1 MNKKG
6 EETMEFQADVQ
17 QQLFFFSVLLSPP
30 SVKWL
35 LVGRGRVETKMQGLE
50 HIWLLQWPPH

>member
-1 MNKKG
+1 MG
-6 EETMEFQADVQ
+6 FQADVQ
-17 QQLFFFSVLLSPP
+17 QQLFLFSVLLSPP

-35 LVGRGRVETKMQGLE
+35 LVGRGRVETKMQGLG

>member
-1 MNKKG
+1 MG
-6 EETMEFQADVQ
+6 FQADVQ
-17 QQLFFFSVLLSPP
+17 QQLFFCSVLLSPP

-35 LVGRGRVETKMQGLE
+35 LVGRGRVETKMQGVE

>member
-1 MNKKG
+1 MKKR
-6 EETMEFQADVQ
+6 EEIMGFQADLQ

-35 LVGRGRVETKMQGLE
+35 LVGRGRVETKMQGLG